1 MTNLLLNAKYIDSKI
16 LCDRDILIPHH
27 MSVYDDIE
35 EYSFNFTYDKDSTC
49 TDKEVSLINP
59 FSFEQVKVDIDDLF

>member
-1 MTNLLLNAKYIDSKI
+1 
-16 LCDRDILIPHH
+16 